1 MFVFLAVIDVELVSV
16 CLTLNAIHALSIVT
30 FGSKIPGKEL
40 GTLVITI
47 VLELDIMQGNQVM
60 LVNTNNQI

>member
-16 CLTLNAIHALSIVT
+16 CLILNVIRALSIVT
-30 FGSKIPGKEL
+30 FGFKIPGKEL

-47 VLELDIMQGNQVM
+47 VLELDIMQDNQVM